1 MTELEKIADIFKV
14 LSDGTRVRM
23 INLLKQQI
31 LCVNALAMALEITP
45 AAVSQHLRILRN
57 MDIVTPIK
65 RGYFVHYEIN
75 KATLEK
81 WRKLTVNFLEIED

>member
-1 MTELEKIADIFKV
+1 MTEPEKIAHIFKV
-14 LSDGTRVRM
+14 LSDGTRARIV
-23 INLLKQQI
+23 NLLKHKT
-31 LCVNALAMALEITP
+31 LCVNALANALEISP

-81 WRKLTVNFLEIED
+81 WRKLAVNFLEIED